1 MRHGVKK
8 MAAGGKADK
17 DYAADDMVV
26 SPVARRAMEE
36 QEAQRQRDAEQER
49 LQKNM
54 ENETKDKFRSLRK
67 TLGVKPPV
75 KKAKGGSIKSSAS
88 KRGDGIA
95 QRGKTKGR
103 MV

>member
-1 MRHGVKK
+1 MKHGVKK
-8 MAAGGKADK
+8 MAPGGMADK
-17 DYAADDMVV
+17 DYAADDMVI
-26 SPVARRAMEE
+26 SPAARRAMEE

-54 ENETKDKFRSLRK
+54 ENETKGK
-67 TLGVKPPV
+67 KPTV